1 MKCFLKILCFCLVI
15 TVVAFAAQMRAG
27 DLYDFTYND
36 TAGDV
41 ANGQLTVVDS
51 GLGDGS
57 VLATGGWIDVT
68 ASSGTPSSAVVGTYP
83 LMTSSG
89 TTTAIGPSVT
99 SPDQINFEVDNLL
112 YPNWAAGSGANNGFS
127 GYPLITNPSYL
138 DEFGLVFGGPGSTGQ
153 QVAVNIWGNG
163 SQGGSIGGV
172 DNPSGDYAMYTQD
185 STGNNPVQVGG
196 GGTFTLTA
204 VPEPSSFILLGT
216 AFVGLG
222 AVCLRRRA
230 RKQTA

>member
-1 MKCFLKILCFCLVI
+1 MKCFLKILCFCLAI

-68 ASSGTPSSAVVGTYP
+68 ASAPNASGDTSVVIGTYP
-83 LMTSSG
+83 LLTSSG
-89 TTTAIGPSVT
+89 TSAIGPGISSSQYFT
-99 SPDQINFEVDNLL
+99 VDNLL
-112 YPNWAAGSGANNGFS
+112 YPANDAGSGVYSGNGLS
-127 GYPLITNPSYL
+127 AIINPSYL
-138 DEFGLVFGGPGSTGQ
+138 DNGGLVFGGTGSTGGQ
-153 QVAVNIWGNG
+153 DEVNIWGNG
-163 SQGGSIGGV
+163 SQGAPLGGV
-172 DNPSGDYAMYTQD
+172 NNASGDYAFYTAD
-185 STGNNPVQVGG
+185 NGNYNIQVGG